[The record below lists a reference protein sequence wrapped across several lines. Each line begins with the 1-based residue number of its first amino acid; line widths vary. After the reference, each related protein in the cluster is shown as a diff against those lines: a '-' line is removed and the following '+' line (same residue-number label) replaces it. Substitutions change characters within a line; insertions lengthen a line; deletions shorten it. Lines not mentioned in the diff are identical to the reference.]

1 MSLLPSATEIL
12 FGVGAGEDVV
22 GVTFECDYP
31 QMARRGR
38 IVSTSSLPA
47 GLEPAEIDLAVRQR
61 IAAGKDPYR
70 LDRDALAELK
80 PDLVITEDLCAVC
93 AVDVSEVHAA
103 LDYLGCSASV
113 LTTDPHSLAEVL
125 ASILQIGQATGRAT
139 EAAALTDTFRAR
151 LDDVAADVA
160 GRAQPRTAVLEW
172 TDPPF
177 APGHWVPEMVQIAGG
192 RNAGHGRRAFGAN
205 HVGGGRAGRA
215 RHCRQCTVRF
225 SPERQRPPRAR
236 AGTPASAT
244 SPRTGMGRRR
254 QRLLRSAGPPP
265 RRRHR
270 STGSDPERRHRA
282 GPPARRP
289 RPLRPTPRGA
299 RNTRRRGRQP
309 SPSALLPAGLFCCF
323 LGRRHGGGDHHAAP
337 PVRCLWCRLGSRCRR
352 PEWPLSTRVERSG
365 NHDLPSPSAAD
376 SLR

>member
-1 MSLLPSATEIL
+1 MRVVSLLPSATEIL
-12 FGVGAGEDVV
+12 FGVGAGDDVV

-61 IAAGKDPYR
+61 IAAGEDLYR

-80 PDLVITEDLCAVC
+80 PDLVITQDLCAVC

-139 EAAALTDTFRAR
+139 EAAALTDTLRAR

-192 RNAGHGRRAFGAN
+192 RNVLGTAG
-205 HVGGGRAGRA
+205 A
-215 RHCRQCTVRF
+215 RSVPTTWEAVAQAEPDIVVSAPCGFRLSDSVRLARELVHRQV
-225 SPERQRPPRAR
+225 
-236 AGTPASAT
+236 
-244 SPRTGMGRRR
+244 
-254 QRLLRSAGPPP
+254 L
-265 RRRHR
+265 
-270 STGSDPERRHRA
+270 
-282 GPPARRP
+282 PARV
-289 RPLRPTPRGA
+289 
-299 RNTRRRGRQP
+299 
-309 SPSALLPAGLFCCF
+309 
-323 LGRRHGGGDHHAAP
+323 
-337 PVRCLWCRLGSRCRR
+337 PVW
-352 PEWPLSTRVERSG
+352 
-365 NHDLPSPSAAD
+365 AAD
-376 SLR
+376 ANASFARPGPRLVDGIEALAAILSGDTEPDPQLAVRVH